1 MEHAMIP
8 LERTPGL
15 QRSYVPSSRSTRGY
29 NMVGVAV
36 EVLSPLERLAS
47 IQRASHKLVLMVMF
61 VARKGAAK
69 PVRHGQI
76 FEC

>member
-1 MEHAMIP
+1 
-8 LERTPGL
+8 
-15 QRSYVPSSRSTRGY
+15 
-29 NMVGVAV
+29 MVGVTV

-47 IQRASHKLVLMVMF
+47 IQRACHKLVLMVMF

>member
-1 MEHAMIP
+1 
-8 LERTPGL
+8 
-15 QRSYVPSSRSTRGY
+15 
-29 NMVGVAV
+29 MVGVTV

-47 IQRASHKLVLMVMF
+47 IQRGGHKLVLMVMF

-69 PVRHGQI
+69 PARHGQT